1 MLSMKHKLQ
10 LMQFVQDYNS
20 QCTVPTLIADA
31 EEYLSAHNNDQKI
44 SVTTADL
51 KEACKNADM
60 KWSAICSTGTSPVA
74 LLHIKVAELIAARAE
89 LTTQIN
95 ELRIALSSM
104 KSDLND
110 MKQQVRT
117 MKETL
122 SPLRLVQ
129 P

>member
-20 QCTVPTLIADA
+20 QGTVPALIADA

-60 KWSAICSTGTSPVA
+60 KWSAICSTGMSPVA
-74 LLHIKVAELIAARAE
+74 LLHIKVAELLADRDKLQAQ
-89 LTTQIN
+89 LN
-95 ELRIALSSM
+95 EM
-104 KSDLND
+104 KHNLND
-110 MKQQVRT
+110 MQHQIRT

-122 SPLRLVQ
+122 SSVRQSTFPVKD
-129 P
+129 

>member
-74 LLHIKVAELIAARAE
+74 LLHIKVAELIADRDRLE
-89 LTTQIN
+89 FQLDNLKHEIN
-95 ELRIALSSM
+95 
-104 KSDLND
+104 DL
-110 MKQQVRT
+110 KHQVRT
-117 MKETL
+117 LKETM